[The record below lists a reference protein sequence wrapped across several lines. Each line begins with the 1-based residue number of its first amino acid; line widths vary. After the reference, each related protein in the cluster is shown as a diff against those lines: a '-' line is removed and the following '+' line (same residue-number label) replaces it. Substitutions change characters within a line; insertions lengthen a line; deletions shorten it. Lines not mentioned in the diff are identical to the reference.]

1 MSAATLGG
9 RLDVRAR
16 RLAARPLPALPWAG
30 PFAVLL
36 NHLAALPTPD
46 SRFTRTELTGS
57 EPTWPQRQDMR
68 SGMAE
73 SAAPGEPLPS
83 DVVTRLRTVVG
94 PGVETIR
101 VHDGD
106 AADEVARTHRADA
119 VTVGSDVFFRQGR
132 FNPRDPA
139 GFALLV
145 HEATHVVERFRPG
158 ASWQRATPGAVAAEE
173 DRALANEMSVLP
185 GRSPRPPVDRYLLAP
200 AAPLPMS
207 AAPHATPPISAAPH
221 VTPPAHTAA
230 PAARPMTAAVDRPTA
245 AAGQPQPQLDVE
257 ALRGRIVRDLM
268 RQLRDEF
275 ERGG

>member
-1 MSAATLGG
+1 MSATTLGG
-9 RLDVRAR
+9 RLDLRAR
-16 RLAARPLPALPWAG
+16 RMAARPLPALPWAG

-46 SRFTRTELTGS
+46 ARFTRTELTGAEAETERPRRQAMWPGQA
-57 EPTWPQRQDMR
+57 EP
-68 SGMAE
+68 GV
-73 SAAPGEPLPS
+73 PGEPLPS
-83 DVVTRLRTVVG
+83 DVVARLRTVVG

-106 AADEVARTHRADA
+106 AADEAARTHRADA
-119 VTVGSDVFFRQGR
+119 VTVGSEVFFRQGR
-132 FNPRDPA
+132 FKPRDPA

-158 ASWQRATPGAVAAEE
+158 ASWRRATTGAAAAEE
-173 DRALANEMSVLP
+173 QRALAGELSVLP
-185 GRSPRPPVDRYLLAP
+185 GWAPGPAVDRYLLAP
-200 AAPLPMS
+200 TAQQPMPSAPQ
-207 AAPHATPPISAAPH
+207 ATPS
-221 VTPPAHTAA
+221 AHTAA

-245 AAGQPQPQLDVE
+245 PAGRPQPALDVE
-257 ALRGRIVRDLM
+257 ALRGRIMRDLM